1 MVAAQRAMAG
11 IILQTSLA
19 AWPTLPWLPALGVL
33 LGLIPAWLAPMPPL
47 RARER
52 AGGPSDINAADI
64 NNPDTRPD
72 DIHPQHI
79 GSTP

>member
-1 MVAAQRAMAG
+1 
-11 IILQTSLA
+11 
-19 AWPTLPWLPALGVL
+19 VL